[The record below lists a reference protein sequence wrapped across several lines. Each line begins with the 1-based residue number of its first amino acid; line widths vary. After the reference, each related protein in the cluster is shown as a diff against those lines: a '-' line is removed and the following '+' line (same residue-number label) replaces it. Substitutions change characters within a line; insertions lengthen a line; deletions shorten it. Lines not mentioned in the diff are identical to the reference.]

1 MKGSPDDISDFCKL
15 TLSTLTD
22 REKDFFA
29 SGGGAS
35 ISATMMDNIWWFIGL
50 GVVVWLA
57 GWIQTATL
65 MYAADRQVNVL
76 RKWYNVAI
84 KIAKITNIRDKL
96 EARWFLLYHKKGI
109 VFCVNHAPEYWLL

>member
-1 MKGSPDDISDFCKL
+1 MHHKNNQSKTQVKGNPDDISDYCKL

-22 REKDFFA
+22 REKDLFS

-35 ISATMMDNIWWFIGL
+35 ISGTMMDNIWWFIGL

-57 GWIQTATL
+57 GWIQTASL

-84 KIAKITNIRDKL
+84 KIAQITNIKRQVRSL
-96 EARWFLLYHKKGI
+96 T
-109 VFCVNHAPEYWLL
+109 VFMIS